1 MIEFYQKAGVYMKK
15 ILVISTICLFSN
27 FINVS
32 ALAAD
37 NGNIGTAG
45 KSYAGF
51 GYTHG
56 YIPVNEDVEG
66 ASIFDSDI
74 MRYDVNYSKPADFYF
89 NQNDLKQNYE
99 EENNLIQ
106 HYSR

>member
-1 MIEFYQKAGVYMKK
+1 MKK
-15 ILVISTICLFSN
+15 ILV
-27 FINVS
+27 VS
-32 ALAAD
+32 AVCLLFNFVSVISFASD

-45 KSYAGF
+45 KSYAGY

-66 ASIFDSDI
+66 TSIFDSDI
-74 MRYDVNYSKPADFYF
+74 MRYDVNNSKPADFYF
-89 NQNDLKQNYE
+89 NQNDLKQNYAD
-99 EENNLIQ
+99 ENNLIQ